1 MFARIER
8 KISFEVHL
16 YQQIYNIYKKIIC
29 NIEGNDLCYLF
40 CSDMLKLGSSVSW
53 QEAME
58 KITGQRMMSADALLE
73 YFRPLTEWLKKQNEG
88 VQIGWDDSCPGN
100 ELKRSVDI
108 VESWLVEYNEVAQQ
122 KLYLLNEVEWGYAT
136 NITDENS
143 KKVVSKMNQTKP
155 KLFSIT

>member
-1 MFARIER
+1 
-8 KISFEVHL
+8 
-16 YQQIYNIYKKIIC
+16 
-29 NIEGNDLCYLF
+29 
-40 CSDMLKLGSSVSW
+40 
-53 QEAME
+53 
-58 KITGQRMMSADALLE
+58 MMSADALLE

-100 ELKRSVDI
+100 GLKRSADI

-122 KLYLLNEVEWGYAT
+122 KLYVLNEVEWGYAS

>member
-1 MFARIER
+1 
-8 KISFEVHL
+8 
-16 YQQIYNIYKKIIC
+16 
-29 NIEGNDLCYLF
+29 
-40 CSDMLKLGSSVSW
+40 MLKLGSSVSW

-108 VESWLVEYNEVAQQ
+108 VESWLMEYNEVAQQ
-122 KLYLLNEVEWGYAT
+122 KLYVLNEVEWGYAT

-155 KLFSIT
+155 KLFSITEK